1 MGEGRTAVVPA
12 VAIEY
17 REQANLYERVEV
29 EEFSKEGGEAILA
42 AAEAEVR
49 AENHD
54 DRRAQH
60 ELVRPARV
68 GARHG
73 GHSGRRIRR
82 VEASLLRRRILERD
96 VRGNDGDN
104 IRRRGRRLREPP
116 RGGAHGKIH

>member
-29 EEFSKEGGEAILA
+29 EELSKEGGEAILA

-49 AENHD
+49 AEDHD
-54 DRRAQH
+54 DHRAQH

-68 GARHG
+68 GARG
-73 GHSGRRIRR
+73 LD
-82 VEASLLRRRILERD
+82 A
-96 VRGNDGDN
+96 
-104 IRRRGRRLREPP
+104 P
-116 RGGAHGKIH
+116 RSR